1 MSAQLSFAFD
11 ATTAARFED
20 FHRDNPIVYD
30 VLVRLAREWR
40 AKFNGRKVGLAAL
53 RETARWTI
61 AFATNDVDFKINNNY
76 TPFYARLIMAREPEL
91 AGLFD
96 LRSSEAD
103 VWIAEFLAGAA

>member
-11 ATTAARFED
+11 ATTAARFEAY
-20 FHRDNPIVYD
+20 HADNPIVYD
-30 VLVRLAREWR
+30 VLVRLAREWKN
-40 AKFNGRKVGLAAL
+40 KFGGQKIGLAAL
-53 RETARWTI
+53 RETARWQV
-61 AFATNDVDFKINNNY
+61 AFATSDTSFKINNSY